1 MTPVCVRGHR
11 ESHPWLR
18 YWACELG
25 FLLPLDCGRHR
36 SFWGLSRYS
45 AWGWQGFQIQPYFF
59 FFPWLGSI
67 VWIRLLASLSQIC
80 SLHSSPSTGISGA
93 LKTFRQLAS
102 WSRYKLTGSV
112 CQGQD
117 VPAVLGVC
125 VWVVPPGWLYV
136 WSREIQG
143 CCGLNAK
150 QLPQACVFEHV
161 SRLMVLLGKAVEP
174 WGGRGSQEVGR
185 EDV

>member
-1 MTPVCVRGHR
+1 MT
-11 ESHPWLR
+11 EILSL
-18 YWACELG
+18 WA
-25 FLLPLDCGRHR
+25 
-36 SFWGLSRYS
+36 GLSPSIGLWKALLLLGSFTLLCLRM
-45 AWGWQGFQIQPYFF
+45 AGFSNSTIYI
-59 FFPWLGSI
+59 FFPWLAST
-67 VWIRLLASLSQIC
+67 VWIRLLASLSQTC
-80 SLHSSPSTGISGA
+80 FLHSRPSTGISGA

-102 WSRYKLTGSV
+102 WSRYRLTGSV

-125 VWVVPPGWLYV
+125 VWVVPPGRLYV

-150 QLPQACVFEHV
+150 RLPQACVFEHV